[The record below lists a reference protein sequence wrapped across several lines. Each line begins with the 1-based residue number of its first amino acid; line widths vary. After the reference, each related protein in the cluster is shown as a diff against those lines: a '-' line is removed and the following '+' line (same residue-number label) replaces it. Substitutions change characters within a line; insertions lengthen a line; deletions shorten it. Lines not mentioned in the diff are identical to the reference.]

1 MRYTIVLA
9 AMFSLPLLNGCGT
22 FEKYMPTMSAPA
34 AEAQKPDAQGAP
46 NAQSAPNAQLTVRQ
60 FVAAHTDVMD
70 GMAAIKSGNQAI
82 QSDLEVIKQTNQKAL
97 ETAQRTLQAF
107 EDMASQQ
114 GTGEISIFFQNGSAN
129 LEKTTLDYER
139 LVHFADFLARESRGR
154 KVILLSIGRA
164 SAFGN
169 QKVNTALAKKRSE
182 VPLDILDKYLI
193 NVPHEF
199 HKVFGTGD
207 LNSPKDVRMKEHQ
220 RYQHTRIIAVFGK
233 EKAASISA
241 ALQP

>member
-1 MRYTIVLA
+1 MLKKLSFA
-9 AMFSLPLLNGCGT
+9 AMFALPLFVGCST
-22 FEKYMPTMSAPA
+22 IEQYLPKASPA
-34 AEAQKPDAQGAP
+34 AAAKPDGQIAP
-46 NAQSAPNAQLTVRQ
+46 TAPNAQLTVRQ
-60 FVAAHTDVMD
+60 FVAAHADVMD
-70 GMAAIKSGNQAI
+70 GMAAIKASNQSI
-82 QSDLEVIKQTNQKAL
+82 QSDLDTIKNTNQKAL

-129 LEKTTLDYER
+129 LEKGALDYER

-164 SAFGN
+164 SAFGDT
-169 QKVNTALAKKRSE
+169 KVNSALAKKRSE

-193 NVPHEF
+193 NTPHEF
-199 HKVFGTGD
+199 HKVASTGD
-207 LNSPKDVRMKEHQ
+207 LNSPRDVKMKEHQ
-220 RYQHTRIIAVFGK
+220 RYQHTRVIAVFGK

-241 ALQP
+241 AW

>member
-1 MRYTIVLA
+1 MLIKTALV
-9 AMFSLPLLNGCGT
+9 AMFSLPLLTGCAT
-22 FEKYMPTMSAPA
+22 IEKYLPNGNTPA
-34 AEAQKPDAQGAP
+34 ASAQTPDAQYVRNAP
-46 NAQSAPNAQLTVRQ
+46 ASPNAQLTVRQ

-70 GMAAIKSGNQAI
+70 SMAAIKTSNQNI
-82 QSDLEVIKQTNQKAL
+82 QSELDVIKKTNQKAL
-97 ETAQRTLQAF
+97 ETAQRTLQNF

-114 GTGEISIFFQNGSAN
+114 GTGEISIFFQNGSSS

-164 SAFGN
+164 SAFGD

-193 NVPHEF
+193 NIPHEF
-199 HKVFGTGD
+199 HKVYGTGD

-220 RYQHTRIIAVFGK
+220 RYQHTRVIAVFGK

-241 ALQP
+241 ALQQ

>member
-1 MRYTIVLA
+1 MLNKVA
-9 AMFSLPLLNGCGT
+9 FAVMFLLPLLHGCGT
-22 FEKYMPTMSAPA
+22 YEKYVQKLSSPTA
-34 AEAQKPDAQGAP
+34 DAQQP
-46 NAQSAPNAQLTVRQ
+46 QAQSTPSAQSVPNAQLTVRQ
-60 FVAAHTDVMD
+60 FVAAHTDVME

-82 QSDLEVIKQTNQKAL
+82 QTDVDAIKTSNQKAL
-97 ETAQRTLQAF
+97 DTAQRTLQAF
-107 EDMASQQ
+107 EDMAAQQ
-114 GTGEISIFFQNGSAN
+114 GTGEISIFFQNGSSK
-129 LEKTTLDYER
+129 LEKSTLDYER

-164 SAFGN
+164 SAYGDN
-169 QKVNTALAKKRSE
+169 KANTALAKKRSE
-182 VPLDILDKYLI
+182 VPLDILNKYLI
-193 NVPHEF
+193 NTPHEF

-241 ALQP
+241 ALEK